1 MLKELAQIWSK
12 GGLMQDVIV
21 ELAQMVADARYVY
34 THAWEVCI
42 GQAVISTT
50 KEQVRERDRA
60 VNRQERRVRRML
72 VEHLTINPGQDV
84 AGCLAVMTMAK
95 DLERIG
101 DLAKDVFR
109 LGVALDGKGREMKYV
124 ERIDALQQN
133 LGSNFPRLEHAVRTS
148 AAAEVDE
155 IFKVYNQIK
164 PQCRAL
170 QDDVLADE
178 LPTRE
183 TAVTV
188 LLLHIF
194 SRINAHIG
202 NAATGIVFPIEDI
215 DFVSRG
221 LRRAGKADSGT
232 SAS

>member
-1 MLKELAQIWSK
+1 MLKDFVRIWSD
-12 GGLMQDVIV
+12 GGLMQDVIA

-50 KEQVRERDRA
+50 KESVREHDRA

-72 VEHLTINPGQDV
+72 VEHLTINPGQDI

-109 LGVALDGKGREMKYV
+109 LGVTLDGKGRELKYA
-124 ERIDALQQN
+124 ERIDALQQD
-133 LGSNFPRLEHAVRTS
+133 LGSTFPRLERAVRTS
-148 AAAEVDE
+148 ATEEVDE
-155 IFKVYNQIK
+155 IFKVYSSVK
-164 PQCRAL
+164 SQCRAL
-170 QDDVLADE
+170 RDEVLADE

-183 TAVTV
+183 AAVTV
-188 LLLHIF
+188 LLLHVF

-232 SAS
+232 GTP